1 MSLYTIAR
9 FFLIIGVISLV
20 IAGGLFLAAK
30 LGLPLG
36 RLPGDIVIK
45 RGNFTLAIPIVTS
58 IVLSILLTVG
68 INIIIRLLNR

>member
-36 RLPGDIVIK
+36 RLPGYIVIK